1 MGELVPFI
9 LGLLFG
15 AGVWRKTSGRARVA
29 ANVIAVIGAALTA
42 TVVSG
47 EFRESWLFL
56 LLDAGLAAFG
66 LTVGFLLV
74 HAYPHLMGKPGLARD
89 SMHDRG

>member
-1 MGELVPFI
+1 MGGVAVEELLPLI

-15 AGVWRKTSGRARVA
+15 VGVWRKTSGRARVA
-29 ANVIAVIGAALTA
+29 ASVIAVVGAALTA

-56 LLDAGLAAFG
+56 LLDAGFAAFG
-66 LTVGFLLV
+66 LTVGFLQL
-74 HAYPHLMGKPGLARD
+74 HAYPHLTGRPGLARD
-89 SMHDRG
+89 

>member
-1 MGELVPFI
+1 MEELVPLI

-29 ANVIAVIGAALTA
+29 TSVIAVIGAALTA

-74 HAYPHLMGKPGLARD
+74 HAYPHLTGRPGLARD